1 MRVNVTPAH
10 EVRTSNLLLSLR
22 PSICVFSLK
31 KKNLFLFDISVDSN
45 QYVPDSVAR
54 VILKCYFK

>member
-31 KKNLFLFDISVDSN
+31 IFFYLIFQLIQISMSLTLL
-45 QYVPDSVAR
+45 QGSS
-54 VILKCYFK
+54 

>member
-22 PSICVFSLK
+22 PSICLFSLK
-31 KKNLFLFDISVDSN
+31 KNFFYLIFQLIQISM
-45 QYVPDSVAR
+45 SVT
-54 VILKCYFK
+54 LLQGSS

>member
-1 MRVNVTPAH
+1 MRVNVTSAH

-22 PSICVFSLK
+22 PSICVFSL